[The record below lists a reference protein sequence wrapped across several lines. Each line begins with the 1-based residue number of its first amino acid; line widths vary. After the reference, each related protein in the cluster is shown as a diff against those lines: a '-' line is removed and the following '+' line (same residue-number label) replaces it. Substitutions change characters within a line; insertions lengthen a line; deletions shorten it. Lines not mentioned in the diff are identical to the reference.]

1 MFQVETISPANV
13 AHMLICN
20 KLVKILQDGD
30 EYETFI
36 NILDADERNPY
47 LNL

>member
-1 MFQVETISPANV
+1 
-13 AHMLICN
+13 MLICN
-20 KLVKILQDGD
+20 KAAKLFQDGD

-47 LNL
+47 LNLYAMDSV